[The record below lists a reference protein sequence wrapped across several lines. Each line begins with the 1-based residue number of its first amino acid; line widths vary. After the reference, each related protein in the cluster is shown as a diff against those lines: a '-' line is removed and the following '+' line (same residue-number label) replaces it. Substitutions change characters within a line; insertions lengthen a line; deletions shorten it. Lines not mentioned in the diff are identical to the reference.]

1 MRKLETI
8 QTKENLNDVFA
19 ADEIGPGGA
28 NHEYHITL
36 NNGKDTAS
44 DVAIIQMQKGP
55 RKNVDSIHGVID
67 SDLLEIVRDRLKAFQ
82 AGPFASEYNE
92 QALKHIE
99 QALTWMN
106 KRVEDRIKRNVLGTY
121 NK

>member
-19 ADEIGPGGA
+19 VDEIGPGGA

-106 KRVEDRIKRNVLGTY
+106 KRVEDRVKRNVLGTY